1 MSVDFM
7 IKTSIARTLQ
17 NLPDGYSDRLV
28 SRNLPF
34 QDNKFASALSVYAP
48 TLQAEIRLMEVFYRD
63 LHNLLQQVDSKD
75 KLLII
80 GDFNARVG
88 RDFELCSGVAG
99 RQGIGNCYDDGRL
112 LLEFCYEYQIFFTN
126 TLLRQ

>member
-1 MSVDFM
+1 MSQ
-7 IKTSIARTLQ
+7 R
-17 NLPDGYSDRLV
+17 LPV
-28 SRNLPF
+28 
-34 QDNKFASALSVYAP
+34 QDKKFANVLTVYAQM
-48 TLQAEIRLMEVFYRD
+48 LQAEISLMEVFHRD

-88 RDFELCSGVAG
+88 RNFELCSGVAG